1 MNTKR
6 IFPCLIFMVSILP
19 ALAVKPDPT
28 EINERLNL
36 KFEALN
42 ESLSGLVD
50 QAVVENADIFTPA
63 QRDHML
69 KARGRANRS
78 RQRVHEAGGLKR
90 LARKGKLECVVN
102 EIFGDNI
109 GNDDGICEKGE
120 MCEEIVGDGIGD
132 EDGKCEWKFCGKKE
146 LCVENCD
153 EDAVDEVGDNYDM
166 EAADDIEGSIDDVTN
181 ILDDASFMLEVRSQQ
196 MAVMAAIKQAVDP
209 NDKCALLPVAR
220 QRSHTYG
227 ELQAMLAAANVAT
240 MAYNS
245 CDSGCNQDAFGFNCS
260 AVCIV
265 LAVASGIVDTISDAC
280 ELQDDTVTAEQVDAA
295 CECLNQMGDEISGL
309 KEQLGDL
316 SDMVE
321 ERFNEV
327 VELLNTPQGQ
337 RPEFPV
343 KDVKE

>member
-1 MNTKR
+1 MEN
-6 IFPCLIFMVSILP
+6 
-19 ALAVKPDPT
+19 PDM
-28 EINERLNL
+28 
-36 KFEALN
+36 
-42 ESLSGLVD
+42 
-50 QAVVENADIFTPA
+50 FTPA
-63 QRDHML
+63 QKEHML
-69 KARGRANRS
+69 KSRGRANRG
-78 RQRVHEAGGLKR
+78 RERVHLAGGLKR
-90 LARKGKLECVVN
+90 MGRKAKLECVVN
-102 EIFGDNI
+102 EILGDGI

-120 MCEEIVGDGIGD
+120 MCEEQLGDGIGD
-132 EDGKCEWKFCGKKE
+132 EDGLTEWKFCGKKE

-153 EDAVDEVGDNYDM
+153 EDAVDEVPDNYDTGAVEDVEESM
-166 EAADDIEGSIDDVTN
+166 DDVTN
-181 ILDDASFMLEVRSQQ
+181 ILDDASFMLQAHAQQ
-196 MAVMAAIKQAVDP
+196 MAVMTEIRTAADP

-220 QRSHTYG
+220 RRSRSYE
-227 ELQAMLAAANVAT
+227 ELQAIIASANAT
-240 MAYNS
+240 EMARS
-245 CDSGCNQDAFGFNCS
+245 ICDSGCNQDFFGNNCS
-260 AVCIV
+260 AVCTV
-265 LAVASGIVDTISDAC
+265 LAGASGVVRIIAEAA